1 MEKLKVENTKEN
13 KPHISQ
19 WLPKTRHK
27 NTSNKDLV
35 NPKTRVLKEH
45 HDDSEESTHRQEES
59 PQVSL
64 LIPTTYKEQWQFN
77 NKETSQ
83 WKIKQDPNS
92 NYSKELYQQPSEQ
105 QNDPRLRRVIR
116 SRGEPWLPSPRLPQ
130 MTGR

>member
-1 MEKLKVENTKEN
+1 MA
-13 KPHISQ
+13 S
-19 WLPKTRHK
+19 KTRHK

-35 NPKTRVLKEH
+35 NPKTRVPKEH
-45 HDDSEESTHRQEES
+45 HDNSEESTYRQEES

-64 LIPTTYKEQWQFN
+64 LSPTTYKEQWQFN

-116 SRGEPWLPSPRLPQ
+116 SQEPRRAMATKSSASPEDRQ
-130 MTGR
+130 MRVSYKKQDFLG